1 MRKYKW
7 RRLLLLL
14 GCGFLTACES
24 LEGERLIVAGAHLS
38 IFIPAN
44 WAVTQNTPRQTQ
56 KGDGG
61 VYLEAAPR
69 GLKSVKLR
77 VLVDEQTRGTLDD
90 MVKRSILDAAQ
101 LERDAGLKVKD
112 VTQIPMKRGHVVG
125 MRMVHQLEL
134 GKKSGNK
141 DLEIKQMTDLLPID
155 GLSVALLVLGPKE
168 DFDTVSAE
176 IDRILSSA
184 RSLTPEPDTPRT
196 YPPDAVTGASQRV
209 TQSMLRPVK

>member
-1 MRKYKW
+1 MQKHKW
-7 RRLLLLL
+7 VTPVRRRLLLLL
-14 GCGFLTACES
+14 GCAFLSACES
-24 LEGERLIVAGAHLS
+24 LEGERLLVSGAHLS

-44 WAVTQNTPRQTQ
+44 WEFKPNQ

-77 VLVDEQTRGTLDD
+77 VLVDDKTRGTIDE
-90 MVKRSILDAAQ
+90 MVKRSLLDAAQ

-112 VTQIPMKRGHVVG
+112 VTQIPMKRGHIGG
-125 MRMVHQLEL
+125 MRMVHQLAL

-141 DLEIKQMTDLLPID
+141 ELEIKQMTDLLPIE
-155 GLSVALLVLGPKE
+155 GVSVGIMVLGPRE

-176 IDRILSSA
+176 IDRILSSV
-184 RSLTPEPDTPRT
+184 RSLTPEPETART

>member
-7 RRLLLLL
+7 LNPNRRQLLLLM
-14 GCGFLTACES
+14 GCVLLTGCES
-24 LEGERLIVAGAHLS
+24 LEGERLLVSGAHLS

-44 WAVTQNTPRQTQ
+44 WESQPNQ

-77 VLVDEQTRGTLDD
+77 VLVDEKTRGTLDE
-90 MVKRSILDAAQ
+90 MVKRSLLDAAQ

-112 VTQIPMKRGHVVG
+112 VTQIPMKRGHIGG
-125 MRMVHQLEL
+125 MRMVHQLAV

-141 DLEIKQMTDLLPID
+141 ELEIKQMTDLIPID
-155 GLSVALLVLGPKE
+155 GLSVGILVLGPKE

-176 IDRILSSA
+176 IDRILSSV
-184 RSLTPEPDTPRT
+184 RSLTPEPETART

-209 TQSMLRPVK
+209 TQSMLRSVK